1 MYNNVCKFLAESF
14 STDFAS
20 WLLGTPLTL
29 TKLEPS
35 ELSIEPIRADSVT
48 FLKSLEVILHLEFQT
63 TTDKNMALRMADYW
77 LRLYHKFPELKIQQ
91 VVIYLKP
98 TNSPLAYQTS
108 FNSEQLN
115 HKFNVIRLWE
125 QPTEIF
131 QKYAGLLPFATLSQT
146 NNPEEALRQVAKQ
159 IEIIPD
165 RRVQSNVAAA
175 TYIISGLALSK
186 EIIQR
191 LLRSELM
198 KESVT
203 IKKSFGK
210 V

>member
-77 LRLYHKFPELKIQQ
+77 LRLYHKFPELKI
-91 VVIYLKP
+91 
-98 TNSPLAYQTS
+98 
-108 FNSEQLN
+108 
-115 HKFNVIRLWE
+115 H
-125 QPTEIF
+125 
-131 QKYAGLLPFATLSQT
+131 
-146 NNPEEALRQVAKQ
+146 
-159 IEIIPD
+159 
-165 RRVQSNVAAA
+165 
-175 TYIISGLALSK
+175 
-186 EIIQR
+186 
-191 LLRSELM
+191 
-198 KESVT
+198 
-203 IKKSFGK
+203 
-210 V
+210 